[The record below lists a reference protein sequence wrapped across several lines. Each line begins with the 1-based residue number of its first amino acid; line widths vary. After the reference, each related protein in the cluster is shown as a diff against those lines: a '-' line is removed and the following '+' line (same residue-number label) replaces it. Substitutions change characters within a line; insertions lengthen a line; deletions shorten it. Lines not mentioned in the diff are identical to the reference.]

1 MRPISRRRF
10 LESLAA
16 GAAWAT
22 AGRSAAAGTS
32 GRSSILSNPGY
43 LHVFAKPFTALDFT
57 ATAALIAEAGWS
69 GIDLTVRRGGQI
81 DPANATRDLP
91 RAVEAARA
99 VGLRIDAIS
108 TDIVAATP
116 ATRRLLAAFRESGI
130 SVYRLGNFTYDP
142 ALGPWKTLQS
152 LKPRLADL
160 ADLNAEFGIHGAIQ
174 NHSGKMRVGA
184 AGWDLHELVR
194 DLDPRWLGC
203 QYDIRHATVVGGQ
216 SWATTFDLLTPWIHS
231 IVLKDFRWIQ
241 RPGEQ
246 EVANIPLGA
255 GICDLAGF
263 LHRVVRLPRI
273 VPWSLHVEYEPF
285 EPVPSSIPDSLRAEL
300 LAGLQQERATLT
312 ALLTRISVVGS

>member
-1 MRPISRRRF
+1 MK
-10 LESLAA
+10 A
-16 GAAWAT
+16 
-22 AGRSAAAGTS
+22 
-32 GRSSILSNPGY
+32 NPGN
-43 LHVFAKPFTALDFT
+43 LHVFAKPFKALDFT
-57 ATAALIAEAGWS
+57 QTAALIAEAGWS

-81 DPANATRDLP
+81 DPANAPRDLP

-99 VGLRIDAIS
+99 ARLRIDTIS

-116 ATRRLLAAFRESGI
+116 ITRRLLAAFRESGI

-142 ALGPWKTLQS
+142 TLGPWQTLQS

-174 NHSGKMRVGA
+174 NHSGKGRVGA

-203 QYDIRHATVVGGQ
+203 QYDIRHATAVGGK
-216 SWATTFDLLTPWIHS
+216 SWTTTFDLLTPWIHS

-246 EVANIPLGA
+246 EIENIPLGA
-255 GICDLAGF
+255 GICDLTDF
-263 LHRVVRLPRI
+263 LHRVMRLPRTI
-273 VPWSLHVEYEPF
+273 PWSLHVEYEPF
-285 EPVPSSIPDSLRAEL
+285 EPVPSSISDALRAEL
-300 LAGLQQERATLT
+300 VAYLLQERAILT
-312 ALLTRISVVGS
+312 ALLTRISVAGP